1 MIIVDK
7 PHDENPLFA
16 AGASDVDRF
25 LAAMSDDLDL
35 QRMAN
40 ELGAASRR
48 YALRLASHDLGD
60 AQVASIVVGGTIY
73 STVTALASHRGQD
86 REPE

>member
-1 MIIVDK
+1 MDDK
-7 PHDENPLFA
+7 NPALA
-16 AGASDVDRF
+16 AGAKDVDRF
-25 LAAMSDDLDL
+25 RVAMSEDMDL

-40 ELGAASRR
+40 ELGAVSRR

-73 STVTALASHRGQD
+73 STVTALAYYRGQD